1 MSATVALTG
10 GTGFVGNAIARM
22 LSEAGCK
29 LRLLIRQPSA
39 ADRFRS
45 MDAVTVHGS
54 LSDRDSLARLLDG
67 ADWVVHAAGAIKAI
81 NAEQFVEVNRDGAAR
96 IAEAAAGAE
105 VNGFVLVSS
114 LAARSPLVSA
124 YARSKRMGESE
135 VMSRLSRAVVLRP
148 PVVYGPGD
156 RETLPMF
163 RAARYGYFLI
173 PGPPE
178 SRLSFIH
185 VDDFAS
191 AVLAVITARETLT
204 GTFETDDGTVGGYGW
219 SEIAEALA
227 AAVGRPVRQITVPR
241 PVLRA
246 AGMLALATARIT
258 RKPLM
263 LRPDKVN
270 ELRHP
275 DWVCRDSRFQEVTG
289 WHARFSAADGFMHAV
304 AWYRAHGL
312 LN

>member
-1 MSATVALTG
+1 MPATVALTG

-39 ADRFRS
+39 ANRFGS

-54 LSDRDSLARLLDG
+54 LDDRDSLGRLVEG

-81 NAEQFVEVNRDGAAR
+81 NTEHFLEVNRDGAAR
-96 IAEAAAGAE
+96 IAEAAARAE
-105 VNGFVLVSS
+105 VGGFVLVSS

-124 YARSKRMGESE
+124 YAGSKRMGESE
-135 VMSRLSRAVVLRP
+135 VTSRFGRAVVLRP
-148 PVVYGPGD
+148 PVIYGPED

-191 AVLAVITARETLT
+191 AVLAVITAGESLT
-204 GTFETDDGTVGGYGW
+204 GIYETADGTVGGYGW
-219 SEIAEALA
+219 SEIANALA
-227 AAVGRPVRQITVPR
+227 AAVGHPVRQISVPR
-241 PVLRA
+241 PVLLA
-246 AGMLALATARIT
+246 AGVLALTTARVT
-258 RKPLM
+258 GKPLM

-275 DWVCRDSRFQEVTG
+275 DWVCRESGLEETTG
-289 WHARFSAADGFMHAV
+289 WRARFSITDGFAHTA

-312 LN
+312 LH